1 MESSVLHITKLREE
15 PKKCVIMKDGSKRSA
30 DHLPEAGDKK
40 RILGDITNKGT
51 STISKAK
58 PSNKKAGKCGKID
71 SQYSNTSSCKSEKS
85 SVTKDASPEVELPVT
100 KIEDGD
106 DSSIFVSAL
115 ECLPNESSIEKESE
129 VSVCETLPPGVE
141 DFDKSCL
148 TDPYSEPRYAA
159 DIFKYYREREKMF
172 PVTKY
177 LDKQAELSKAMRAI
191 LIDWMVEVQES
202 FELNHETLYLAVKLV
217 DRYLMSQTVPKIQLQ
232 LVGATA
238 IFVAAKLD
246 ERQPPLVDDYLY
258 ICDDCYNREQL
269 IQTEIKILKTVNF
282 DLGIPLSYRF
292 LRRFARCGRIGM
304 ELLTLAR
311 YILETSLMDYD
322 LIDVLDSKMAAASL
336 FLALKMKGEKWTPT
350 LQYYS
355 GYQENELSDLV
366 ISLNKN
372 ISAVP
377 NKQLQTI
384 RKKYSH
390 EIFFKVAKVPTLN
403 LKQLRREDQET

>member
-1 MESSVLHITKLREE
+1 MESSVKRITKLSEE
-15 PKKCVIMKDGSKRSA
+15 SNKCVTVKDGSKRSA

-40 RILGDITNKGT
+40 RILGDITNKAI
-51 STISKAK
+51 ISKAK
-58 PSNKKAGKCGKID
+58 PSNKKVGRCGKLD
-71 SQYSNTSSCKSEKS
+71 SQYSNTSSYKSEKS
-85 SVTKDASPEVELPVT
+85 VTRDASPEVELPVT
-100 KIEDGD
+100 KVEDGD

-129 VSVCETLPPGVE
+129 VSVCETLPPEVE

-246 ERQPPLVDDYLY
+246 V
-258 ICDDCYNREQL
+258 
-269 IQTEIKILKTVNF
+269 
-282 DLGIPLSYRF
+282 
-292 LRRFARCGRIGM
+292 
-304 ELLTLAR
+304 
-311 YILETSLMDYD
+311 
-322 LIDVLDSKMAAASL
+322 
-336 FLALKMKGEKWTPT
+336 
-350 LQYYS
+350 
-355 GYQENELSDLV
+355 
-366 ISLNKN
+366 
-372 ISAVP
+372 
-377 NKQLQTI
+377 
-384 RKKYSH
+384 
-390 EIFFKVAKVPTLN
+390 
-403 LKQLRREDQET
+403 